1 MPPEEISI
9 TLEDMKSKKGLPR
22 KSYSVEKTLKD
33 LIDEIGYEGI
43 EAATS
48 KKKSSIQNISN
59 PTYKERQ
66 LSHQDAIDLDVYCK
80 KMGLGTPF
88 LTAYATLLKKYT
100 SDKKGHESTEIII
113 NNLLR
118 IGESIGDVMEETR
131 KALNDDNVDEGEKEK
146 TVKLCSRL
154 KSYQWRS
161 SWEKGDDSC
170 FGRWSQHFTF
180 RSSW

>member
-1 MPPEEISI
+1 
-9 TLEDMKSKKGLPR
+9 MKPKKGLPR

-43 EAATS
+43 QTATG

-66 LSHQDAIDLDVYCK
+66 LAHQDAIDLDIYCK
-80 KMGLGTPF
+80 KIGLGTPF
-88 LTAYATLLKKYT
+88 LTAYETLVKKYV
-100 SDKKGHESTEIII
+100 SDKKGHEASEEII

-131 KALNDDNVDEGEKEK
+131 KALNDDNVDAGEKEK
-146 TVKLCSRL
+146 IALQVKNLEKKIAEL
-154 KSYQWRS
+154 KFKLDLG
-161 SWEKGDDSC
+161 EKTDYSKVQ
-170 FGRWSQHFTF
+170 R
-180 RSSW
+180 RE

>member
-1 MPPEEISI
+1 
-9 TLEDMKSKKGLPR
+9 MKPKKGLPR

-43 EAATS
+43 QTATG

-66 LSHQDAIDLDVYCK
+66 LAHQDAIDLDVYCK

-88 LTAYATLLKKYT
+88 LTAYETLVKKYV
-100 SDKKGHESTEIII
+100 SDKKGHEGTEEII

-131 KALNDDNVDEGEKEK
+131 KALNDDKVDAGEKEK
-146 TVKLCSRL
+146 IALQVKNLEKKIAEL
-154 KSYQWRS
+154 KFKLDLG
-161 SWEKGDDSC
+161 EKTDYSKVQ
-170 FGRWSQHFTF
+170 R
-180 RSSW
+180 RE

>member
-9 TLEDMKSKKGLPR
+9 TLEDMKSKKGLSR

-131 KALNDDNVDEGEKEK
+131 KALNDDKVDEAEKEK
-146 TVKLCSRL
+146 IALQVKNLEKKIAEL
-154 KSYQWRS
+154 KFKLDLG
-161 SWEKGDDSC
+161 EKTDYSKVQ
-170 FGRWSQHFTF
+170 R
-180 RSSW
+180 RE

>member
-1 MPPEEISI
+1 
-9 TLEDMKSKKGLPR
+9 MKPKKGLPR

-43 EAATS
+43 QTATG

-66 LSHQDAIDLDVYCK
+66 LTHQDAIDLDVYCK
-80 KMGLGTPF
+80 KIGLGTPF
-88 LTAYATLLKKYT
+88 LTAYETLVKKYV
-100 SDKKGHESTEIII
+100 SDKKGHEDTDEII

-131 KALNDDNVDEGEKEK
+131 KALNDDKIDAGEKEK
-146 TVKLCSRL
+146 IALQVKNLEKKIAEL
-154 KSYQWRS
+154 KFKLDLG
-161 SWEKGDDSC
+161 EKTDYSKVQ
-170 FGRWSQHFTF
+170 R
-180 RSSW
+180 RE

>member
-1 MPPEEISI
+1 
-9 TLEDMKSKKGLPR
+9 MKPKKGLSR

-43 EAATS
+43 QTATG

-66 LSHQDAIDLDVYCK
+66 LAHQDAIDLDVYCK
-80 KMGLGTPF
+80 KIGLGTPF
-88 LTAYATLLKKYT
+88 LTAYETLIKKYA
-100 SDKKGHESTEIII
+100 SDKKGHEGTEEII

-131 KALNDDNVDEGEKEK
+131 KALNDDNVDAGEKEK
-146 TVKLCSRL
+146 IALQVKNLEKKIAEL
-154 KSYQWRS
+154 KFKLDLG
-161 SWEKGDDSC
+161 EKTDYSKVK
-170 FGRWSQHFTF
+170 R
-180 RSSW
+180 RE